1 MMQYI
6 FLFFLSSI
14 YSFGAD
20 FVRDDESEMI
30 LDTSTSLVWQDTS
43 DAKVVKKNFNEAIEY
58 CDTLVLVGL
67 SDWRLPNLYELY
79 LLADRSKSNPA
90 LSEEFHYYNIDSI
103 RDFYWSST
111 TNVEEN
117 TTAWG
122 IYFHYGN
129 SVVEDKN
136 STANVRCVR
145 NGK

>member
-1 MMQYI
+1 MNYFI
-6 FLFFLSSI
+6 TYFILFVVLLH
-14 YSFGAD
+14 GD
-20 FVRDDESEMI
+20 FIVSDNKAII